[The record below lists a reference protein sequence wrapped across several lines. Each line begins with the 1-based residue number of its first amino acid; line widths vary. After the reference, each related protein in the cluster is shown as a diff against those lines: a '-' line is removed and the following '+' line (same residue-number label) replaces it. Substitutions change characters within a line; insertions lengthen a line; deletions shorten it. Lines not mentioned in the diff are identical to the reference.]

1 MKLSRFAF
9 FFATIFCLTG
19 QAHAQDAQ
27 SNRPPQE
34 IPAAEPQSAKAQ
46 RELCADCN
54 GAGFDR
60 RLQPDQIPGAPGGL
74 LASNAPRSR
83 MPAAAAKKAHG
94 QNLRAMPTDA
104 AQPAYIVVDR
114 LTDAFAVLDADGVT
128 FAVPRHVLPDGAC
141 AEGAVLQWQ
150 HVPQI
155 QSQRRQEA
163 INRIERLRN
172 MSETMHNI

>member
-1 MKLSRFAF
+1 MKFSRFAF
-9 FFATIFCLTG
+9 FFATIFCLTC
-19 QAHAQDAQ
+19 QAYAQDKQ
-27 SNRPPQE
+27 SNPPLRA
-34 IPAAEPQSAKAQ
+34 IPAAELPAGNARQD
-46 RELCADCN
+46 LCSNCN

-60 RLQPDQIPGAPGGL
+60 RSQPDQMHGAASTL
-74 LASNAPRSR
+74 LAANAPRSR
-83 MPAAAAKKAHG
+83 RTAGAANKAHG
-94 QNLRAMPTDA
+94 QNLRAKPTDA

-114 LTDAFAVLDADGVT
+114 LTDAFAVLEAGGET
-128 FAVPRHVLPDGAC
+128 FAVPRHILPDGAC

-163 INRIERLRN
+163 TDRIERLRN